1 MVSLVLASAIVAASP
16 TIGFGVGQYLD
27 GYLLSP
33 EIFTMR
39 IVAGDKY
46 IISPELKIEY
56 SHSGDDADDTEDLE
70 LELGLGASIQ
80 RAIWKPE
87 PNGLYAVLGPSVIY
101 ERRSY
106 EYYPSFEPDS
116 LHSRDE
122 TTHRYYLE
130 LGLAMEYFLTHSLSI
145 SVTTLSG
152 LGLRF
157 DKYEYKVD
165 GQQHSSHDRST
176 WLIDLDSLDCVMFII
191 WYL

>member
-1 MVSLVLASAIVAASP
+1 VAASP
-16 TIGFGVGQYLD
+16 TLGFGVGQYLD

-39 IVAGDKY
+39 IMAGDKY
-46 IISPELKIEY
+46 VISPELKIVY

-70 LELGLGASIQ
+70 LELGLGVDIH

-101 ERRSY
+101 ERHSY
-106 EYYPSFEPDS
+106 EYYSSFEPDS
-116 LHSRDE
+116 LRTRDE
-122 TTHRYYLE
+122 ASQRYYLQ
-130 LGLAMEYFLTHSLSI
+130 LGLAMEYFLTHSLSV
-145 SVTTLSG
+145 SVSTLSG

-165 GQQHSSHDRST
+165 GQPRSSRDTST